1 MSQIDEEIA
10 SGPAD
15 AVDVKMVAHDL
26 RVDALGNVSQI
37 LRQEIAR
44 LARFEADLDDFRQG
58 STLQPVRSGLVQLRQ
73 VQRALEP
80 YLRQVAR
87 EARAFESSNFEAG

>member
-1 MSQIDEEIA
+1 MSSAAEAYE
-10 SGPAD
+10 PAD
-15 AVDVKMVAHDL
+15 PIEVKMVAHDL
-26 RVDALGNVSQI
+26 RVDALGHVSQI

-44 LARFEADLDDFRQG
+44 LARFEEDLQDFDSG
-58 STLQPVRSGLVQLRQ
+58 TTLQPVRSGLVQLRH

-87 EARAFESSNFEAG
+87 EARAFESANYEAG